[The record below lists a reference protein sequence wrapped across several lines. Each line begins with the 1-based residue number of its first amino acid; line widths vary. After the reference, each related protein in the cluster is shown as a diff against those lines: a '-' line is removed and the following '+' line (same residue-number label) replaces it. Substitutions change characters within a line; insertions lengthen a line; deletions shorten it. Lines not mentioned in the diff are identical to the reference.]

1 MMKGA
6 LDACGNSGVDSDR
19 VGVMKV
25 GIAQINTTVG
35 DFPGNSAA
43 ILAAYHSLV
52 AEGAELVVTP
62 ELSVTGYPP
71 LDLIFAGEFVER
83 NLVALRDLHAAVG
96 DVPLVVG
103 FIDRNETGHGKPFFN
118 AAAFLEKGQA
128 LRIIHKRLLP
138 TYDVFDE
145 ARYFEPGA
153 ASAPVEF
160 RGKKLGIT
168 ICEDLWTP
176 EFLPAPLYRV
186 DPPADLVAAGAEIL
200 INLSASPFQ
209 YGKPARRLQM
219 LSSQAKRFK
228 TPIYYCNSVGG
239 NDQLVFDGHSLMLT
253 ADGTRCKE
261 LAGFKEELAV
271 VDDPTASF
279 TPFND
284 NHRDELGEL
293 YHALVLGLRDYF
305 RKCGFKSAVLGL
317 SGGIDS
323 ALTAVLAVEALGKE
337 NVTGAAMPGP
347 YSSKGSVLDAISL
360 AETLGIKCLKLPIIK
375 SYEVMKEGLQ
385 GVFADRPEDATE
397 ENLQA
402 RLRGVTMMA
411 LSNKFGSLLLTTGN
425 KSELA
430 VGYCTLYGDMC
441 GGLAVISDLPK
452 TLVYD
457 LSRWINRDREIIPVS
472 TIEKPPS
479 AELRPDQTDQDSL
492 PPYDL
497 LDAILALYVEENL
510 PVCEIVA
517 RGYDE
522 ALVRRIAGMVDRNEY
537 KREQA
542 APGLKVT
549 GRAFGMGRRLPL
561 AQRYTP

>member
-1 MMKGA
+1 
-6 LDACGNSGVDSDR
+6 
-19 VGVMKV
+19 MKV

-43 ILAAYHSLV
+43 ILAAYRSLV
-52 AEGAELVVTP
+52 TEGAELVLTP
-62 ELSVTGYPP
+62 ELSIPGYPP
-71 LDLIFAGEFVER
+71 QDLIFAGEFVDR
-83 NLVALRDLHAAVG
+83 NLAALAAIHTEVG
-96 DVPLVVG
+96 EVPLVVG
-103 FIDRNETGHGKPFFN
+103 FIDRNTTGHGKPFHN
-118 AAAFLEKGQA
+118 AAAFLVKGKA
-128 LRIIHKRLLP
+128 PAIIHKRLLP

-145 ARYFEPGA
+145 ARYFEPGSS
-153 ASAPVEF
+153 SAPIEHDG
-160 RGKKLGIT
+160 RRIGIT
-168 ICEDLWTP
+168 ICEDLWAP
-176 EFLPAPLYRV
+176 EYLPGPLYRV

-200 INLSASPFQ
+200 LNLSASPFQ
-209 YGKPARRLQM
+209 FGKPVRRLQM
-219 LSSQAKRFK
+219 LNAQAQRFK

-239 NDQLVFDGHSLMLT
+239 NDQLVFDGHSV
-253 ADGTRCKE
+253 AISGDGSRSRE
-261 LAGFKEELAV
+261 LAGFREELAV
-271 VDDPTASF
+271 LEEPIAPLIPD
-279 TPFND
+279 
-284 NHRDELGEL
+284 HRDDLREL
-293 YHALVLGLRDYF
+293 YQALVLGLRDYF

-337 NVTGAAMPGP
+337 NVTGVAMPGP
-347 YSSKGSVLDAISL
+347 YSSERSFRDAKSL
-360 AETLGIKCLKLPIIK
+360 AETLGIKCLELPITK
-375 SYEVMKEGLQ
+375 SFQVMKEGLAHAFK
-385 GVFADRPEDATE
+385 GRPEDATE

-452 TLVYD
+452 TLVYS
-457 LSRWINRDREIIPVS
+457 LSRWINRDREIIPGS
-472 TIEKPPS
+472 TIEKAPS
-479 AELRPDQTDQDSL
+479 AELRPNQTDQDAL
-492 PPYDL
+492 PPYDQ

-510 PVCEIVA
+510 PVSAIIA
-517 RGYDE
+517 RGHDE
-522 ALVRRIAGMVDRNEY
+522 ALVRRITSLVDLNEY

>member
-1 MMKGA
+1 MKGA
-6 LDACGNSGVDSDR
+6 LDACGNTGVASDR
-19 VGVMKV
+19 VGTMKV

-43 ILAAYHSLV
+43 ILSAYRALV
-52 AEGAELVVTP
+52 AVGAELVLTP
-62 ELSVTGYPP
+62 ELSIPGYPP

-83 NLVALRDLHAAVG
+83 NLTALRELHAAVG
-96 DVPLVVG
+96 EVPLVVG
-103 FIDRNETGHGKPFFN
+103 FIDRNTSGKGKPFHN
-118 AAAFLEKGQA
+118 AAAFLEKGKPPVV
-128 LRIIHKRLLP
+128 IHKRLLP

-145 ARYFEPGA
+145 ARYFEPGE
-153 ASAPVEF
+153 ASAPITYGV
-160 RGKKLGIT
+160 RRVGIT

-176 EFLPAPLYRV
+176 EYLPGALYKV
-186 DPPADLVAAGAEIL
+186 DPPADLVAGGADL
-200 INLSASPFQ
+200 LLNLSASPFQ
-209 YGKPARRLQM
+209 YGKPGTRLQM
-219 LSSQAKRFK
+219 LQAQVARFGV
-228 TPIYYCNSVGG
+228 PIYYCTSVGG
-239 NDQLVFDGHSLMLT
+239 NDQLVFDGHSLVLS
-253 ADGTRCKE
+253 ADGKHLQR
-261 LAGFKEELAV
+261 LGGFKEELAV
-271 VDDPTASF
+271 VGDPANPFKPDYNRDVDD
-279 TPFND
+279 
-284 NHRDELGEL
+284 LGEL
-293 YHALVLGLRDYF
+293 YQALILGLRDYF

-323 ALTAVLAVEALGKE
+323 ALTAVLAVEALGRE
-337 NVTGAAMPGP
+337 HVTGVAMPGP
-347 YSSKGSVLDAISL
+347 YSSEGSVRDALLL
-360 AETLGIKCLKLPIIK
+360 AETLGITCLKIPIK
-375 SYEVMKEGLQ
+375 ESYQVMKAGLAGAFEG
-385 GVFADRPEDATE
+385 RPEDATE

-452 TLVYD
+452 TLVYA
-457 LSRWINRDREIIPVS
+457 LSRWINRDREIIPAD

-479 AELRPDQTDQDSL
+479 AELRPNQTDQDSL
-492 PPYDL
+492 PPYDV

-510 PVCEIVA
+510 PVREIVA
-517 RGYDE
+517 RGHDE
-522 ALVRRIAGMVDRNEY
+522 ALVRRITGLVDRNEY

>member
-1 MMKGA
+1 
-6 LDACGNSGVDSDR
+6 
-19 VGVMKV
+19 MKV

-43 ILAAYHSLV
+43 ILSAYRALV
-52 AEGAELVVTP
+52 ADGAELVLTP
-62 ELSVTGYPP
+62 ELSIPGYPP

-83 NLVALRDLHAAVG
+83 NLAALRELHAAIG
-96 DVPLVVG
+96 EVPLVVG
-103 FIDRNETGHGKPFFN
+103 FIDRNTSGKGKPFHN
-118 AAAFLEKGQA
+118 AAAFLEKGKPPVV
-128 LRIIHKRLLP
+128 IHKRLLP

-145 ARYFEPGA
+145 ARYFEPGE
-153 ASAPVEF
+153 ASAPITYGGRRV
-160 RGKKLGIT
+160 GIT

-176 EFLPAPLYRV
+176 EYLPGALYKV
-186 DPPADLVAAGAEIL
+186 DPPADLVAGGADL
-200 INLSASPFQ
+200 LLNLSASPFQ
-209 YGKPARRLQM
+209 YGKPGTRLQM
-219 LSSQAKRFK
+219 LQAQVARFGV
-228 TPIYYCNSVGG
+228 PIYYCNSVGG
-239 NDQLVFDGHSLMLT
+239 NDQLVFDGHSLVLS
-253 ADGTRCKE
+253 ADGKHLQR
-261 LAGFKEELAV
+261 LGGFKEELAV
-271 VDDPTASF
+271 VGDPANPFKPDYNRDVDD
-279 TPFND
+279 
-284 NHRDELGEL
+284 LGEL
-293 YHALVLGLRDYF
+293 YQALVLGLRDYF

-323 ALTAVLAVEALGKE
+323 ALTAVLAVEALGSE
-337 NVTGAAMPGP
+337 HVTGVAMPGP
-347 YSSKGSVLDAISL
+347 YSSEGSVRDALLL
-360 AETLGIKCLKLPIIK
+360 AETLGITCLKIPIK
-375 SYEVMKEGLQ
+375 ESYQVMKVGLAGAFEG
-385 GVFADRPEDATE
+385 RPEDATE

-452 TLVYD
+452 TLVYA
-457 LSRWINRDREIIPVS
+457 LSRWINRDREIIPAD

-479 AELRPDQTDQDSL
+479 AELRPNQTDQDSL
-492 PPYDL
+492 PPYDV

-517 RGYDE
+517 RGHDE
-522 ALVRRIAGMVDRNEY
+522 ALVRRITGLVDRNEY